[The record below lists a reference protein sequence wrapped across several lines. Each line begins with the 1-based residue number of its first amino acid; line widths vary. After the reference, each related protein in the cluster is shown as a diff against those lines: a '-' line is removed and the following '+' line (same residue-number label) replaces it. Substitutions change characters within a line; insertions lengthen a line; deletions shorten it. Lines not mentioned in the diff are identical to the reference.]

1 MRPLAPRERRLV
13 AVGILVGLLAAVWF
27 GLIAPV
33 IGGFQSRAE
42 RRAQFLARFQIDQ
55 RLLAAIPTLRLE
67 ADDQRRTA
75 ALYQITAPSP
85 ALAAEALKARVAAA
99 LTDVGG
105 AVADIEPIQA
115 DVPPG
120 WISLRAD
127 AQINLTQLVAAVR
140 RLENEAPYVVVDY
153 ASFGADRALR
163 SGHAA
168 PLDAR
173 LQISA
178 LFHPAQAQ

>member
-1 MRPLAPRERRLV
+1 MRALEPRERKLV
-13 AVGILVGLLAAVWF
+13 ALGLLVGAIAGVWL
-27 GLIAPV
+27 GV
-33 IGGFQSRAE
+33 ISPILGGFQSRAD
-42 RRAQFLARFQIDQ
+42 RRAQLIGRYQTDQ
-55 RLLAAIPTLRLE
+55 RLLAAIPTLRVE

-75 ALYQITAPSP
+75 PLYQITAPSP
-85 ALAAEALKARVAAA
+85 ASATDALKQRLTAA
-99 LTDVGG
+99 LSEAGG
-105 AVADIEPIQA
+105 VVADVDPVQA

-127 AQINLTQLVAAVR
+127 AQINLTQLVAAIR

-153 ASFGADRALR
+153 ASIGADGALR

-168 PLDAR
+168 ALDAR

-178 LFHPAQAQ
+178 LFHPAPAR